1 MIHTMN
7 HFWYHLGLPI
17 AVGLLAL
24 QGMVVTWLIVTIRK
38 QMKKQAHLTMQT
50 HAIAMSNGM
59 HTEEIQKT
67 IKSIDTKIYNGR
79 KRDVRMHMIVMNVL
93 EEVKKGNKDQQ
104 EIKTKLTNLRQLD
117 EKILIEAQ
125 NKVRMEIT
133 PKKSKTK
140 RP

>member
-38 QMKKQAHLTMQT
+38 QMRRQAMLTMESQ
-50 HAIAMSNGM
+50 AIAISNGM
-59 HTEEIQKT
+59 HTEDIEKT
-67 IKSIDTKIYNGR
+67 LKSIDTKIYNGR
-79 KRDVRMHMIVMNVL
+79 KRDVRMHTVVMNIL
-93 EEVKKGNKDQQ
+93 DEVKKGNKDQQ

-117 EKILIEAQ
+117 EKILVEAK
-125 NKVRMEIT
+125 N
-133 PKKSKTK
+133 KTK
-140 RP
+140 IEIRPAKQKKP